1 MIRRPPRSTLDRSS
15 AASDVYKRQDRDR
28 VERCGKQKHGEHDEV
43 DPVHLL
49 ERFHVTCDPPVSY
62 THLRAH
68 ETVLD
73 LVCRLLLEKKKK
85 EKKNKK
91 NIKKT
96 TTQ

>member
-15 AASDVYKRQDRDR
+15 AASDVYKRQLSELLDVNAVLIAD
-28 VERCGKQKHGEHDEV
+28 GATGTNYMDMGLGPG
-43 DPVHLL
+43 DPP
-49 ERFHVTCDPPVSY
+49 EPVSY

-85 EKKNKK
+85 NTE
-91 NIKKT
+91 NIVC
-96 TTQ
+96 